1 MDDRSAQSLAYESI
15 IFRVSEVTLL
25 LPLLR
30 GVRVSG
36 DDDDD
41 DDDDVEGNTRLGPG
55 ELLGR
60 EVRLSNSPEVC
71 FGSPIIV
78 TKPLELGI
86 ADLGL
91 VFATRVRVYTV
102 FDKG

>member
-36 DDDDD
+36 

>member
-36 DDDDD
+36 D